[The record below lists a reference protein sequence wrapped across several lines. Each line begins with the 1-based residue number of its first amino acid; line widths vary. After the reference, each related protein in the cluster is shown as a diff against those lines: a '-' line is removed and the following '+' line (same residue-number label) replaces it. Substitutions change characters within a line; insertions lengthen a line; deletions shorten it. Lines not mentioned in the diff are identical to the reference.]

1 MGPFL
6 HQGYF
11 PTMRFLRDAKAVA
24 FCTHP
29 SEKVII
35 LDRLGSSKYTH
46 YENLVRIKVLV
57 SPDWPSIFVFHL
69 TQAEC
74 WGQGC
79 RVSPSTPSEAQC
91 WGRNDPAAPVLAGI
105 SLVAAALLS
114 GLEQQNFHPLLIV
127 AGFFQV
133 LSEEELPSHLEA
145 GLREE
150 SQ

>member
-1 MGPFL
+1 MLQVHILGQCHNPHHLSSRAVGPFL

-11 PTMRFLRDAKAVA
+11 PTMMFLRDAKAVA

-57 SPDWPSIFVFHL
+57 SPNWPSIFVFHL
-69 TQAEC
+69 VQAER

-79 RVSPSTPSEAQC
+79 RVSPSAPSEAQC

-127 AGFFQV
+127 AGFF
-133 LSEEELPSHLEA
+133 
-145 GLREE
+145 
-150 SQ
+150 